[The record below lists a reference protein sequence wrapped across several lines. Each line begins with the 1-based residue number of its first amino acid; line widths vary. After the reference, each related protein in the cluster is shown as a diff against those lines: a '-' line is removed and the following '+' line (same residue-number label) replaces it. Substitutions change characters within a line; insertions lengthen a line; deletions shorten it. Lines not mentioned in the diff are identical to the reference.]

1 MASIYLNS
9 CAAAK
14 RLAARPSS
22 FRQQWLLHPAV
33 AVGAFFSLPVPAA
46 SGDMFRLPPS
56 HSLACCGNLLRIPD
70 GATVQ
75 ASIGTYQL
83 SDASRRT
90 GGGIIFEKEIGRQR
104 LDANLT
110 AADVLAIAARP
121 QGVLLV
127 VRKNKT
133 RVAGLNAQPGSTG
146 AAVIGSV
153 LVDSWG
159 YCRSQS
165 GGMDEPRHRM
175 KAFPGRPV
183 DPVGRNIL
191 RSRQRAVE
199 HRLRKV

>member
-33 AVGAFFSLPVPAA
+33 TVGAFFCLPVPAA
-46 SGDMFRLPPS
+46 SGDMFRPHPS
-56 HSLACCGNLLRIPD
+56 HSLACCSSLLRIPD

-83 SDASRRT
+83 SDASRRA
-90 GGGIIFEKEIGRQR
+90 GGGGR
-104 LDANLT
+104 LE
-110 AADVLAIAARP
+110 
-121 QGVLLV
+121 
-127 VRKNKT
+127 
-133 RVAGLNAQPGSTG
+133 
-146 AAVIGSV
+146 
-153 LVDSWG
+153 
-159 YCRSQS
+159 
-165 GGMDEPRHRM
+165 EPRHRM
-175 KAFPGRPV
+175 VAFPGRPV